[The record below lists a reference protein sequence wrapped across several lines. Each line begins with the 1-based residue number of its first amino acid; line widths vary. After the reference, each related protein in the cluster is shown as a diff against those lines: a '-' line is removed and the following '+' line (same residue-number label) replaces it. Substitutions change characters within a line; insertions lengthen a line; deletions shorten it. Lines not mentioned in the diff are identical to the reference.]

1 MQGESTDFIE
11 QNNVNAP
18 QDKQQLFEN
27 LAADGLSQSDLE
39 KLKLIIPT
47 TQSNAAYLT
56 QAFGLS
62 FEDSD
67 KLALAIK
74 LLSTLPIPSKLLN
87 IKSSLKSNP
96 ASLKSNS
103 HSMKSNPNPVVP
115 VPVPSSYPSYPPT
128 PFSMYPYHQVNPY
141 AGNTGAPT
149 SVSKVPVSGQSQ
161 TTLYVRNLPSTA
173 KEEEILAVFQN
184 FGVIKEARFQKSKDT
199 HEFFGSVFI
208 EYIHASAARLAH
220 VQLNEKSW
228 GDRTVYID
236 FAKERVAPK
245 EDKPDQGAVVPS
257 NSIYVSGLPSDCDKN
272 FLINMFSR
280 FGTIT
285 DARPLRTEAGNT
297 KGIAFIDFALVES
310 SAAAIDALDNTIC
323 ASKMI
328 KVNYAAQNSKRKA
341 TDGVAGFD
349 QDMNKKF
356 RSEPGYPGM
365 YGYDM
370 SAYAQGGASID
381 PAQWYGQQ
389 YY

>member
-1 MQGESTDFIE
+1 LQ
-11 QNNVNAP
+11 
-18 QDKQQLFEN
+18 
-27 LAADGLSQSDLE
+27 

-47 TQSNAAYLT
+47 TQGNAAYLT

-62 FEDSD
+62 SEDSD
-67 KLALAIK
+67 KLSLAIK

-87 IKSSLKSNP
+87 IKTTPKSS
-96 ASLKSNS
+96 ASLKSTPS
-103 HSMKSNPNPVVP
+103 HSSMKSNHNPVP

-141 AGNTGAPT
+141 PGNSAVSVPKAPST
-149 SVSKVPVSGQSQ
+149 GQSQ

-236 FAKERVAPK
+236 FAKERVTAQK
-245 EDKPDQGAVVPS
+245 DDKPDQGALATPS
-257 NSIYVSGLPSDCDKN
+257 NSIYISGLPSDCDKN
-272 FLINMFSR
+272 LLLTMFSR
-280 FGTIT
+280 FGSIM
-285 DARPLRTEAGNT
+285 DARPLRTDAGNS
-297 KGIAFIDFALVES
+297 KGIAFVDFALVES
-310 SAAAIDALDNTIC
+310 SAAAIDALDNTIYG
-323 ASKMI
+323 SRMI
-328 KVNYAAQNSKRKA
+328 KVNYAAQSSKRKA
-341 TDGVAGFD
+341 ADGVTGFD

-356 RSEPGYPGM
+356 RTEPGYPGM

-370 SAYAQGGASID
+370 TAYAQGGATID
-381 PAQWYGQQ
+381 PSQWYGQQ

>member
-1 MQGESTDFIE
+1 MQGETGTELTDQINTNPPE
-11 QNNVNAP
+11 
-18 QDKQQLFEN
+18 DKQRLFDN
-27 LAADGLSQSDLE
+27 LSADGLSQSDLE
-39 KLKLIIPT
+39 KLKLIIPST
-47 TQSNAAYLT
+47 HGNASYLT
-56 QAFGLS
+56 QSFGLS
-62 FEDSD
+62 SEDSD

-87 IKSSLKSNP
+87 IKTNLKSP
-96 ASLKSNS
+96 ASLKSTPS
-103 HSMKSNPNPVVP
+103 HSSMKSNPTPVVP

-141 AGNTGAPT
+141 TGNCGA
-149 SVSKVPVSGQSQ
+149 SVPKAPSTGQSQ

>member
-1 MQGESTDFIE
+1 MQGESTDFND
-11 QNNVNAP
+11 QNNGTN
-18 QDKQQLFEN
+18 DKQQLFDN

-39 KLKLIIPT
+39 KLKLIVPT
-47 TQSNAAYLT
+47 TQGNAAYLT

-87 IKSSLKSNP
+87 IKTNLKSP
-96 ASLKSNS
+96 ASKPNS
-103 HSMKSNPNPVVP
+103 SHQMKSHINPVVP
-115 VPVPSSYPSYPPT
+115 VSVPSSYPSYPPT

-141 AGNTGAPT
+141 AGNPMPSSGGG
-149 SVSKVPVSGQSQ
+149 SKIPSTGQSQ

-184 FGVIKEARFQKSKDT
+184 FGAIKEARFQKSKET

-245 EDKPDQGAVVPS
+245 DEKADQGAPTAPS
-257 NSIYVSGLPSDCDKN
+257 NSIYISGLPSDCDKN
-272 FLINMFSR
+272 FLMQMFSR
-280 FGTIT
+280 FGTII
-285 DARPLRTEAGNT
+285 DARPLRTEAGNS

-310 SAAAIDALDNTIC
+310 SAAAIDALDNTFC
-323 ASKMI
+323 QSKMI
-328 KVNYAAQNSKRKA
+328 KVNYAANSTKRKA
-341 TDGVAGFD
+341 ADGVSGFD

-356 RSEPGYPGM
+356 RTEPGYPGM

-381 PAQWYGQQ
+381 PSQWYGQQ

>member
-1 MQGESTDFIE
+1 MQGETTDFE
-11 QNNVNAP
+11 QNSVAAP

-27 LAADGLSQSDLE
+27 LAADGLSQADLE

-47 TQSNAAYLT
+47 AQSNAAYLT

-74 LLSTLPIPSKLLN
+74 LLSTLPIPTKLLN
-87 IKSSLKSNP
+87 IKSNLKSP
-96 ASLKSNS
+96 ASLKSNSS

-115 VPVPSSYPSYPPT
+115 VPVPLSYPSYPPT

-141 AGNTGAPT
+141 GNTGSA
-149 SVSKVPVSGQSQ
+149 SASKLPITGQSQ

-236 FAKERVAPK
+236 FAKERVSTNK
-245 EDKPDQGAVVPS
+245 DDKPDQGALTTPS

-272 FLINMFSR
+272 LLLSIFSR
-280 FGTIT
+280 FGTIM
-285 DARPLRTEAGNT
+285 DARPLRTDAGNS
-297 KGIAFIDFALVES
+297 KGIAFVDFALVES
-310 SAAAIDALDNTIC
+310 SAAAIDALDNTIYG
-323 ASKMI
+323 SKMI
-328 KVNYAAQNSKRKA
+328 KVNYAAQSTKRKA
-341 TDGVAGFD
+341 ADGVVGFD
-349 QDMNKKF
+349 QDVNKKF

-370 SAYAQGGASID
+370 TAYAQGGASID
-381 PAQWYGQQ
+381 PSQWYGQQ

>member
-1 MQGESTDFIE
+1 MEAADFND
-11 QNNVNAP
+11 QNGHNT
-18 QDKQQLFEN
+18 QQLFEH
-27 LAADGLSQSDLE
+27 LASDGLAQSDLE
-39 KLKLIIPT
+39 KLKLLIPE
-47 TQSNAAYLT
+47 TQGNAAYLT

-87 IKSSLKSNP
+87 IRSNLKSP
-96 ASLKSNS
+96 ASLKPNPSL
-103 HSMKSNPNPVVP
+103 HMKSNPISNPVVP
-115 VPVPSSYPSYPPT
+115 ISSSYPPSYPST
-128 PFSMYPYHQVNPY
+128 PFSMYPYHQANPY
-141 AGNTGAPT
+141 TTP
-149 SVSKVPVSGQSQ
+149 VPINKPQSQSTGQSQ

-184 FGVIKEARFQKSKDT
+184 FGVIKEARFQKSKET

-236 FAKERVAPK
+236 FAKERVVSKDEKA
-245 EDKPDQGAVVPS
+245 EQGGASTAATPS
-257 NSIYVSGLPSDCDKN
+257 NSIYVSGLPSECDKN
-272 FLINMFSR
+272 FLLQMFSR
-280 FGTIT
+280 FGTII
-285 DARPLRTEAGNT
+285 DARPLRTEAGNL
-297 KGIAFIDFALVES
+297 KGIAFIDFAMQES
-310 SAAAIDALDNTIC
+310 SAAAIDALDNTLC
-323 ASKMI
+323 ASRMI
-328 KVNYAAQNSKRKA
+328 KVNYAANSTKRKA
-341 TDGVAGFD
+341 TDGITGFD

-356 RSEPGYPGM
+356 RPDAGFPGM

-370 SAYAQGGASID
+370 SAYAQGGASVD
-381 PAQWYGQQ
+381 PSQWYGQQ

>member
-1 MQGESTDFIE
+1 MEAANENS
-11 QNNVNAP
+11 NNT
-18 QDKQQLFEN
+18 QLFEI

-39 KLKLIIPT
+39 KLKLLVPET
-47 TQSNAAYLT
+47 HGNAAYLT

-62 FEDSD
+62 FEDSE

-74 LLSTLPIPSKLLN
+74 LLSNLPIPSKLLN
-87 IKSSLKSNP
+87 IRTNLKFPAPLKSNP
-96 ASLKSNS
+96 LL
-103 HSMKSNPNPVVP
+103 HMKSPIPNP
-115 VPVPSSYPSYPPT
+115 SSFPSYPPT
-128 PFSMYPYHQVNPY
+128 PFSMYSYLQAPNPY
-141 AGNTGAPT
+141 TGNT
-149 SVSKVPVSGQSQ
+149 SKPPSASGQSQ

-184 FGVIKEARFQKSKDT
+184 YGVIKEARFQKSKET

-220 VQLNEKSW
+220 IQLNEKSW

-245 EDKPDQGAVVPS
+245 EEKADQVALSTPS

-272 FLINMFSR
+272 FLLQMFSR
-280 FGTIT
+280 FGTII
-285 DARPLRTEAGNT
+285 DARPLRTEAGNS

-310 SAAAIDALDNTIC
+310 SAAAIDALDNTFC
-323 ASKMI
+323 QTKMI
-328 KVNYAAQNSKRKA
+328 KVNYAANSTKRKA
-341 TDGVAGFD
+341 TDGVAGFET
-349 QDMNKKF
+349 DMNKKF
-356 RSEPGYPGM
+356 RTEPGYPAGM

-370 SAYAQGGASID
+370 SAYAQGASID
-381 PAQWYGQQ
+381 PSQWYGQQ